1 MGTPEPSQRSTS
13 AQTEERGAALVL
25 LPIAA
30 TIEFYALPDQLQAQ
44 TLIQF
49 APQIIA
55 YLAFTLWALLNGS
68 IFLRLGL
75 EQQKLG
81 QGLKLGLLTGM
92 ILGGVNTAVILYVF
106 PAMDYDITFL
116 RQTPHAQLPVFVMIP
131 WFVTAIALF
140 IEFNFRGFL
149 LGRLAALETSLW
161 AIPSIRRLSPMALLV
176 SALVFTFDPFM
187 VMTFQHLHWIA
198 VWDGLIWGLIWLT
211 TRNLYVTIT
220 AHTIEVIVMYSAVRS
235 VLMS

>member
-1 MGTPEPSQRSTS
+1 MATPELSQRSTS
-13 AQTEERGAALVL
+13 AQAEERGAALAL

-30 TIEFYALPDQLQAQ
+30 TIDFYALPDWLQAQ

-55 YLAFTLWALLNGS
+55 YVAFTLWALLNGS
-68 IFLRLGL
+68 IFARLGL
-75 EQQKLG
+75 EQQKLD
-81 QGLKLGLLTGM
+81 QGLKLGLLTGL

-116 RQTPHAQLPVFVMIP
+116 KQTPHAQLPVLVMIP
-131 WFVTAIALF
+131 WFVTAIAFF

-149 LGRLAALETSLW
+149 LGRLATLEITLW
-161 AIPSIRRLSPMALLV
+161 SNPSFQRLSPVALFS
-176 SALVFTFDPFM
+176 SALVFAFDPFM
-187 VMTFQHLHWIA
+187 VITFQHLHWIA
-198 VWDGLIWGLIWLT
+198 VWDGLIWGLIWLN
-211 TRNLYVTIT
+211 TRNLYLTIT

-235 VLMS
+235 VLMP